1 MIALI
6 RVFLV
11 FVAFYLIRNY
21 KRLKHNFLY
30 KKNKAEIER
39 IYHPLLSKHILFYT
53 HLSDEGRSKFMKR
66 VYLFQKTK
74 KFIGKDGIKITEEL
88 KCVISAS
95 AVQLTF
101 GLKNYLIPHFNVI
114 ILYPQPFYSKIFK
127 MRLKGSAARNGI
139 IAFSLIDYYDGYLD
153 DKDNLNLGL
162 HEMAH
167 AFEIDNQYNQK
178 PEIKF
183 DEWKKLTYTEFIH
196 IKQGNEN
203 WLRKYA
209 AQNTYEFFAVI
220 IECFF
225 ESPEQMELE
234 LPDVYYAT
242 CLLLNL
248 DPCKKNNDYLL
259 SEQRKKELKRKA
271 FAALSI
277 KRKVL

>member
-1 MIALI
+1 
-6 RVFLV
+6 
-11 FVAFYLIRNY
+11 
-21 KRLKHNFLY
+21 
-30 KKNKAEIER
+30 
-39 IYHPLLSKHILFYT
+39 
-53 HLSDEGRSKFMKR
+53 MKR

-74 KFIGKDGIKITEEL
+74 KFIGKDGVKITEEL
-88 KCVISAS
+88 KCIISAS

-101 GLKNYLIPHFNVI
+101 GLKNYLISHFNVI
-114 ILYPQPFYSKIFK
+114 ILYPQPFFSKVFK

-139 IAFSLIDYYDGYLD
+139 IAFSLIDYYDAYLD

-178 PEIKF
+178 PEINF
-183 DEWKKLTYTEFIH
+183 DEWKKLTYTEFIY
-196 IKQGNEN
+196 IKRGNEN

-225 ESPEQMELE
+225 ESPEQMEHE

-242 CLLLNL
+242 CALLNL
-248 DPCKKNNDYLL
+248 DPREKNNDYLL
-259 SEQRKKELKRKA
+259 SEHRKKELKRKA
-271 FAALSI
+271 FATLSI